1 MSTTPAHRNHSMK
14 IRWQISDEDNK
25 RTGKHKRLVALLV
38 DRHQKSADKIDN
50 VVARLG
56 SIEERF
62 LNVNVRAMRDFHK
75 GIFWTV
81 VDKKLDELN
90 LALEE
95 RSAIENDISEKIPR
109 PCDEWALWGV
119 TCIPRFE
126 SE

>member
-1 MSTTPAHRNHSMK
+1 MK
-14 IRWQISDEDNK
+14 IRWQISSEDNR

-75 GIFWTV
+75 GLFWTV

-119 TCIPRFE
+119 TCIPRFDPE
-126 SE
+126 